1 MIKNLNLAHWL
12 TQGKFSGSRLAKK
25 KNLVALSFD
34 DGPHY
39 RNTLNVIKT
48 LNKNKSQATFFWIAE
63 YATNLAKNH
72 PILLKKIITEI
83 KNNKHEIGLHALYDY
98 KPTFASRLYGHFS
111 KKQLKRA
118 KTTDSIYRPFQK
130 YCKIKAKN
138 MNFQKKLDKIIA
150 KNNSLLS
157 IGLDPD
163 KNIIPNH
170 LLSIDPLFEFNKA
183 IIDATF
189 DLVCVYKPNTAF
201 YEAYGIKGIES
212 LKKTIEY
219 IKSAHPEI
227 PIIADAKRADIGKTS
242 EKYAKSVFD
251 YFGCDAVTVNPYL
264 GPDSIETFFKNK
276 NKGKIIPCR
285 TSNPS
290 ACDFQDL

>member
-118 KTTDSIYRPFQK
+118 KDIIEKLSETNISLYRPHNAQLGSSII
-130 YCKIKAKN
+130 YAKELG
-138 MNFQKKLDKIIA
+138 MKTIIGDLFLYA
-150 KNNSLLS
+150 KPDEKVTVQIDRISRARAGSILLLHDGQVNSLKTNHILKVLPEVVKRLKNNGFNLS
-157 IGLDPD
+157 
-163 KNIIPNH
+163 
-170 LLSIDPLFEFNKA
+170 
-183 IIDATF
+183 
-189 DLVCVYKPNTAF
+189 
-201 YEAYGIKGIES
+201 
-212 LKKTIEY
+212 
-219 IKSAHPEI
+219 
-227 PIIADAKRADIGKTS
+227 
-242 EKYAKSVFD
+242 SVSK
-251 YFGCDAVTVNPYL
+251 VLQN
-264 GPDSIETFFKNK
+264 
-276 NKGKIIPCR
+276 
-285 TSNPS
+285 
-290 ACDFQDL
+290 

>member
-1 MIKNLNLAHWL
+1 
-12 TQGKFSGSRLAKK
+12 
-25 KNLVALSFD
+25 
-34 DGPHY
+34 
-39 RNTLNVIKT
+39 
-48 LNKNKSQATFFWIAE
+48 
-63 YATNLAKNH
+63 
-72 PILLKKIITEI
+72 
-83 KNNKHEIGLHALYDY
+83 
-98 KPTFASRLYGHFS
+98 
-111 KKQLKRA
+111 
-118 KTTDSIYRPFQK
+118 
-130 YCKIKAKN
+130 

-264 GPDSIETFFKNK
+264 GLDSIEPFLKYK
-276 NKGKIIPCR
+276 DKGIIILCR

-290 ACDFQDL
+290 ASDFQDLMIDNNPLYIHVARKVVEWDKKYHNCLMVGATWPEQLKEIRKIAPEMFFLVPGIGSQGGDLKKTLQFGLTKNRSGLIIHSSSAIIYASDEKDFAQKAREVAKALRDEINKER